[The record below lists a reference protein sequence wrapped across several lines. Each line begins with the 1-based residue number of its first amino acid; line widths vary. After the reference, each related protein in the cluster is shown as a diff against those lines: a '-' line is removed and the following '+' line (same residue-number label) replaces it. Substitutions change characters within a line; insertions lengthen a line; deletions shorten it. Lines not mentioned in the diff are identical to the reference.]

1 MAAMLE
7 TRRLSRDFGA
17 LRAVTDVDVRVE
29 VGELRAIIGPNGAG
43 KTTLFHLVSGV
54 IRPTAGEV
62 RFRGEDVTSLSAHAR
77 CLRGLSR
84 TFQITSLFPELTVLE
99 NVRMAIQLKRGGS
112 FRVFGGR
119 TFIAETT
126 RQART
131 TLEVLRLEER
141 AEAPASTL
149 PHGEQRL
156 LEIAMALAQE
166 PELLLLDEPTQ
177 GLSSEESAATVAVV
191 RRIARERGLTIL
203 LVEHDMDV
211 VFNLADRITVLQF
224 GQVIADGTPAEVR
237 ANADV
242 QKAYLGTFE

>member
-7 TRRLSRDFGA
+7 TRRLSRAFGA
-17 LRAVTDVDVRVE
+17 LQAVSNVHVRVE
-29 VGELRAIIGPNGAG
+29 AGELRAIIGPNGAG

-77 CLRGLSR
+77 CRRGLSR

-112 FRVFGGR
+112 FRVLGGR
-119 TFIAETT
+119 AFLAATA
-126 RQART
+126 RQARAA
-131 TLEVLRLEER
+131 LGVLRLDER

-149 PHGEQRL
+149 SHGEQRL

-166 PELLLLDEPTQ
+166 PDLLLLDEPTQ
-177 GLSSEESAATVAVV
+177 GLSTEESAATAAVV
-191 RRIARERGLTIL
+191 RRIARERGLTVL